1 MFRCWLIVNYGV
13 ALHHTCYTIVCIV
26 LWCPAVYKSSTAS
39 IQSISFTVNGIPFFF
54 SELLISFAGDL
65 WFEMHCQMRERIYSD
80 GMMNK
85 QTWVFNF
92 QYLSLCYSITPFW
105 NFSELHCSKTK
116 TWCQHHTYQH
126 VWPLTRHLPYHS
138 QSALLYFCKK
148 NLFYRTQH
156 VMLQQC
162 ETK

>member
-1 MFRCWLIVNYGV
+1 MFYCCLIVNYGV
-13 ALHHTCYTIVCIV
+13 ALHCTCYTIVCTV
-26 LWCPAVYKSSTAS
+26 PWCPAVYKTSTTSIQWIGFITAAIPLFTVETKPFLGVSSTC
-39 IQSISFTVNGIPFFF
+39 
-54 SELLISFAGDL
+54 L
-65 WFEMHCQMRERIYSD
+65 MRVRIYSD